1 MVVFVGIGL
10 MLSALVVQGAAAALG
25 VEVIDALLARRAIG
39 RGVWSNGLATLLA
52 LDDVLV

>member
-39 RGVWSNGLATLLA
+39 RGGEP
-52 LDDVLV
+52 